1 MHIILTIRFDLFVL
15 FLIVILLIHIVKNY
29 KRHGSKADRRRRK
42 QNPQNF
48 LNAAPV
54 WKCRK
59 KAFRRKQSPC
69 GIKQYLVHRK
79 TVFSDSL
86 DNDACDAAHRHNHG
100 RNKAQRFP
108 PFIGACICGRPG
120 IPACLVSFFH
130 KFKSFQ
136 LKTLQRN
143 FTVKIG
149 QNQKNCAP
157 CKQQNE
163 QNEQQCGNINAFFAD
178 KLFPAVYAALFVMR
192 TFNRL
197 NMLNIHR
204 VVPSFS
210 PFQSFSTI
218 ILTHAA
224 PLFNASAET

>member
-1 MHIILTIRFDLFVL
+1 M
-15 FLIVILLIHIVKNY
+15 
-29 KRHGSKADRRRRK
+29 
-42 QNPQNF
+42 
-48 LNAAPV
+48 
-54 WKCRK
+54 
-59 KAFRRKQSPC
+59 
-69 GIKQYLVHRK
+69 HRK

-86 DNDACDAAHRHNHG
+86 DNDACNAAHRHNHG

-120 IPACLVSFFH
+120 ISACLVSFFH

-163 QNEQQCGNINAFFAD
+163 QNEQQCGNINAF
-178 KLFPAVYAALFVMR
+178 LR
-192 TFNRL
+192 TN
-197 NMLNIHR
+197 
-204 VVPSFS
+204 FS
-210 PFQSFSTI
+210 PRYTLRFLLCARFIGLTCLIYIASFPPFRRFIFFNNYFNTCRTAFQCLGGNITCTMGSF
-218 ILTHAA
+218 
-224 PLFNASAET
+224 